1 MEIMSDGDSS
11 KKFVELFM
19 VRDGGQ
25 LEVTGDDPGLVV
37 VTGSVT
43 RQLQDLSSQVLHDS
57 SQVQCTLE

>member
-25 LEVTGDDPGLVV
+25 VEVTGDDPGLVV

-43 RQLQDLSSQVLHDS
+43 SQLQDVSS
-57 SQVQCTLE
+57 